1 MRRICISSRVAM
13 AQERQQHL
21 LPFCHNIPDE
31 VVERRY
37 VAGIRNLFN
46 IYLEMVDE
54 AMIFDNSEGKHELIA
69 EKSGDS
75 AIIALSFDK
84 YQQFK
89 QSYEKTT

>member
-1 MRRICISSRVAM
+1 MDAKNLYII
-13 AQERQQHL
+13 
-21 LPFCHNIPDE
+21 
-31 VVERRY
+31 
-37 VAGIRNLFN
+37 AGCNG
-46 IYLEMVDE
+46 
-54 AMIFDNSEGKHELIA
+54 EGKHELIA

>member
-1 MRRICISSRVAM
+1 
-13 AQERQQHL
+13 
-21 LPFCHNIPDE
+21 
-31 VVERRY
+31 
-37 VAGIRNLFN
+37 
-46 IYLEMVDE
+46 MVDE

>member
-1 MRRICISSRVAM
+1 M

-37 VAGIRNLFN
+37 VAGIRNLIN